1 MIKVIM
7 NVADTRTTI
16 IPEINSEKLSFF
28 FPVGLSLF
36 STNKQISSAHS
47 RQPILPQ
54 RTRNGWGPQKRRA
67 NGGPGQEF
75 YFNAPD
81 ETCGPSGLCAASG
94 PFVPN
99 SEVYHWSRLNRLP

>member
-16 IPEINSEKLSFF
+16 MPEINSEKVSFF
-28 FPVGLSLF
+28 FSVGLSLF

-47 RQPILPQ
+47 RQPILSAKNAERMEPAK
-54 RTRNGWGPQKRRA
+54 T

-99 SEVYHWSRLNRLP
+99 SEVYHWSRLNLLP